1 MLLIGDPGYL
11 KAETCVPIDSL
22 LLTVGALREESC
34 LFYFVLYPIPDLGV
48 WHMLGSQNIDIETR
62 REGNNE
68 GRRKEGKRRKKEERD
83 GGRWKGFS
91 AGRGAESPEWVGMCP
106 AYWQEDD
113 LSPFQ
118 ISAMQHRGFF
128 SPL

>member
-1 MLLIGDPGYL
+1 M
-11 KAETCVPIDSL
+11 
-22 LLTVGALREESC
+22 
-34 LFYFVLYPIPDLGV
+34 
-48 WHMLGSQNIDIETR
+48 
-62 REGNNE
+62 
-68 GRRKEGKRRKKEERD
+68 KEGKRKEKGRD
-83 GGRWKGFS
+83 RRREMEGLQPWQ
-91 AGRGAESPEWVGMCP
+91 GAESPEWVGMCP